1 METFLE
7 EQETGNKKNNLFTV
21 SKVESGGDSG
31 FSKDQSERESI
42 RTVQTFCQDKPNTSV
57 SGADTGQF
65 SFIVCLFP
73 FNFEYWKYQE
83 Y

>member
-1 METFLE
+1 METFLQ

-21 SKVESGGDSG
+21 SKVKSGGG

-42 RTVQTFCQDKPNTSV
+42 QNVQTFCQDKPNTSV

-73 FNFEYWKYQE
+73 FNFEY
-83 Y
+83 